1 VRVADAVAQALR
13 LLWAHKGRSS
23 LTLLGLVWGTA
34 SVIFLVGWGRGVT
47 VMLEDAFFR
56 AGKNLG
62 QFWAGRISEDYTPAV
77 DRRYLWF
84 TRDDVERVRRR
95 ARLPELVAT
104 ETQEFLPI
112 AFRQRAVNID
122 TRGVEPEGIEIRGVT
137 VGSGR
142 GITRSDLD
150 HRRRVVILGHET
162 RTKLLGAEGGVGSW
176 VRVAGTP
183 FRVVGILDRVGT
195 QLSRDGDEID
205 DQAWVPIT
213 TFHTQ
218 WPRWWTEDFWVETIL
233 YRVRDRHLQEQ
244 TEAEIRA
251 IIAERLGA
259 EPDDEEAV
267 KGWTALR
274 MLNQIPLDQ
283 MQGMLFVLASAT
295 LVIGGVGTLN
305 LMLDSVQERRQE
317 IGVRQAVGARRRD
330 ILVQF
335 FLETFTIVSL
345 GGLLGVALGVA
356 GCLLLGSF
364 EVPDLI
370 PVPVVGLD
378 VVAAAIAVMVLVG
391 FGAGVVPAWRATRVD
406 PAVTL
411 REE

>member
-1 VRVADAVAQALR
+1 VPIGDAVGQALR
-13 LLWAHKGRSS
+13 LLWAHKGRST
-23 LTLLGLVWGTA
+23 LTLFGLVWGTA

-62 QFWAGRISEDYTPAV
+62 QFWAGRISENYTPAV

-84 TRDDVERVRRR
+84 TRDDLERVRRR
-95 ARLPELVAT
+95 ARLPELVSS
-104 ETQEFLPI
+104 ETREYLPI
-112 AFRQRAVNID
+112 AYRQTAVNVD
-122 TRGVEPEGIEIRGVT
+122 TRGVEPQGIEIRGV
-137 VGSGR
+137 VVESGR
-142 GITRSDLD
+142 GITQSDLD
-150 HRRRVVILGHET
+150 HRRRVILLGHRT
-162 RTKLLGAEGGVGSW
+162 RRKLLGAEGGIGSW
-176 VRVAGTP
+176 IRVAGTP
-183 FRVVGILDRVGT
+183 FLVVGILDRVGT

-205 DQAWVPIT
+205 DQAWLPIT
-213 TFHTQ
+213 TFQSQ
-218 WPRWWTEDFWVETIL
+218 WPRPWTEDFWVETIL
-233 YRVRDRHLQEQ
+233 YRVRDRHLQEE

-251 IIAERLGA
+251 ILAEGLGA
-259 EPDDEEAV
+259 APDDEEAV

-283 MQGMLFVLASAT
+283 MTGMLFVLASAT

-330 ILVQF
+330 IVVQF

-345 GGLLGVALGVA
+345 GGLLGVGLGIA

-370 PVPVVGLD
+370 PVPVLQLD
-378 VVAAAIAVMVLVG
+378 VVGAAIGVMVLVG
-391 FGAGVVPAWRATRVD
+391 LGAGVVPAWRATRVD